1 MKVRRRKTDRPLTLL
16 RSFLAFLDNR
26 SVFRR
31 VAFVWMMWLTT
42 RATLWCFDFAAVK
55 AFPDGIQT
63 AAVIAAV
70 MAPIAGLQ
78 AAVIKFYTES
88 RTPDEVA

>member
-1 MKVRRRKTDRPLTLL
+1 MTKAKPTPKRRSTDRIAGLFQA
-16 RSFLAFLDNR
+16 FLGFLDNR

-42 RATLWCFDFAAVK
+42 RASFWCFDYAASKVFA
-55 AFPDGIQT
+55 DGVQV

-70 MAPIAGLQ
+70 MMPIGALQ
-78 AAVIKFYTES
+78 AAVFKWYSES
-88 RTPDEVA
+88 RQ